1 MESACRILNPILLC
15 QGAWSCWAQLF
26 LDTPSGDV
34 GAVPDLLAC
43 LLQGAGQQGHYSP
56 DDLLFLDQLLF
67 HLIMD
72 QVNANPLLPGR
83 EKSGQ
88 SSHAWRETTQNLL
101 TFKTIKTTEPNPPGQ
116 CDRGCTLKVKVLV
129 T

>member
-1 MESACRILNPILLC
+1 M
-15 QGAWSCWAQLF
+15 
-26 LDTPSGDV
+26 

-56 DDLLFLDQLLF
+56 DDLMFLDQLLF

-83 EKSGQ
+83 EKSGW

-101 TFKTIKTTEPNPPGQ
+101 TFKTIKTTEPNPVFLPGESQ
-116 CDRGCTLKVKVLV
+116 WTEEPGGLQFIGSQRVGHD
-129 T
+129 